1 MPAVVPTPVFNATP
15 VTDFQVYVSADQ
27 REVPAGFVTE
37 QLAGTWVSLDKRL
50 RRTRFL
56 DRDGREFGVGFG
68 FIYDATT
75 KDFIKSAEVSRSYPV
90 DSVLDVETKVLPDL
104 AGCFVFFTAGA
115 LPPRLYLDH
124 AGSLPMVYSAEDR
137 RAASSASLLLT
148 EAEYQDRFLSD
159 LHATMVGR
167 EGEGSWIGGTL
178 TAHRGVYRL
187 LANHHLDLKT
197 WDVARFWPRPGDFD
211 GWREFGPASTAA
223 AEAMRDFSSAVIRNF
238 KTATTL
244 TAGFDTRLVLA
255 SCRENVDKCQF
266 FTIAAP
272 HAEKD
277 MDISKRIAA
286 RFGLKHRVLPLRRA
300 DAMQT
305 AIWDRTVGDTIIE
318 APRLT
323 YPTLQH
329 ELADFEVQLTG
340 AFGEIGRCRYYR
352 QDLETINDVKIDSR
366 FVISRLTIPQHPEM
380 VANIQEWI
388 DGLAGQPNSV
398 ILDLALHELKLGS
411 WAMPQRTFMTS
422 VKLSLMPFAQRIVFD
437 RLTGV
442 RPTEKDT
449 KSLFWAMIVH
459 LWPELK
465 EFPINKYGDFNDQL
479 SMIRKL
485 FAPNRL
491 QRLLRDRSAKT
502 AEA

>member
-1 MPAVVPTPVFNATP
+1 MHAIVPKAVFNASP
-15 VTDFQVYVSADQ
+15 VVDFHTIISIDQ
-27 REVPAGFVTE
+27 PTAPPGFTLERLGEV
-37 QLAGTWVSLDKRL
+37 WVAVDPKL
-50 RRTRFL
+50 RRISFA
-56 DRDGREFGVGFG
+56 DGAGVEFAVGFG
-68 FIYDATT
+68 FIYSEFTQ
-75 KDFIKSAEVSRSYPV
+75 DFIGAGVETLAERVSTIA
-90 DSVLDVETKVLPDL
+90 DFETKVLPRL
-104 AGCFVFFTAGA
+104 AGSFIA
-115 LPPRLYLDH
+115 LTTGPLPTRLYLDH
-124 AGSLPMVYSAEDR
+124 AGSMPMVYSAADR
-137 RAASSASLLLT
+137 RAATSPSTLLD
-148 EAEYQDRFLSD
+148 EAEYQSRFLSE
-159 LHATMVGR
+159 LHGAMVGR
-167 EGEGSWIGGTL
+167 EGEGSWISGTL
-178 TAHRGVYRL
+178 TAHRGVFRL
-187 LANHHLDLKT
+187 LANHFLDLET
-197 WDVARFWPRPGDFD
+197 WTAARFWPRPDD
-211 GWREFGPASTAA
+211 VEGWRDFETASVAA
-223 AEAMRDFSSAVIRNF
+223 ADAMKAFSNAVFRNF

-255 SCRENVDKCQF
+255 SCRDHSDECQF

-300 DAMQT
+300 DPLQT

-352 QDLETINDVKIDSR
+352 QDLETINDAKIDAR
-366 FVISRLTIPQHPEM
+366 FVISRLTIPQHPDM
-380 VANIQEWI
+380 VINIQEWI

-411 WAMPQRTFMTS
+411 WAMPQRAFMTS

-437 RLTGV
+437 HLTGI

-491 QRLLRDRSAKT
+491 QRLLRDRSAKAT
-502 AEA
+502 NA